1 MWNDLVLL
9 FKKCRKKSKQNVYN
23 FVRGSGEKISIVYFD
38 SSIGIFQIM
47 LGLNDDL
54 TDVILIY

>member
-1 MWNDLVLL
+1 M
-9 FKKCRKKSKQNVYN
+9 SKQNVYN